1 MKKIILNKRRKQM
14 INDLKTTSKT
24 LQAMVASCEEILPN
38 IIDEK
43 YKAYTEEFIEA
54 TRVVLKQVEGLIE
67 DMEEANV

>member
-1 MKKIILNKRRKQM
+1 M

-24 LQAMVASCEEILPN
+24 LQAMLESCEEILPN

-54 TRVVLKQVEGLIE
+54 TKIVLKQVDALIE
-67 DMEEANV
+67 DSESEEANV